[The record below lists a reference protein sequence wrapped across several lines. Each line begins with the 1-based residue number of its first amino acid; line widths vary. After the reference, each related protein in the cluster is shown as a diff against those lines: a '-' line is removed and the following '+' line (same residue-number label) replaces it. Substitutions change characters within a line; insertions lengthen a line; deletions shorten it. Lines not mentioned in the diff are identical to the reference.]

1 MDDQH
6 DADPDRTHDTGPQHS
21 QHDPA
26 PGDGADRLLEVR
38 AALDEV
44 DELPLAERAEVFER
58 THEVVTD
65 ELRALE
71 LG

>member
-1 MDDQH
+1 M
-6 DADPDRTHDTGPQHS
+6 ADEHA
-21 QHDPA
+21 HDPQFDDA
-26 PGDGADRLLEVR
+26 RHETSTHEGDPLLEVR

-44 DELPLAERAEVFER
+44 EALPLEERAEVFER
-58 THEVVTD
+58 THQVVVD